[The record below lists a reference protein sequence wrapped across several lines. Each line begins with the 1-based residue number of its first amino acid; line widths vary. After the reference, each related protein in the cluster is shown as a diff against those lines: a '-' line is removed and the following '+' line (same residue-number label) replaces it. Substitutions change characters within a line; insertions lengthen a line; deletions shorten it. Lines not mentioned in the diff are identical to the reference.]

1 MLPPLL
7 LTPALS
13 RMKYI
18 EEELEKRRGNSGSN
32 SAPGGSKSSD
42 PYDELFRI
50 SEKYK
55 IEKREQEEGSVTNST
70 AMLTAIP
77 EVDLGME

>member
-1 MLPPLL
+1 M
-7 LTPALS
+7 S
-13 RMKYI
+13 YI
-18 EEELEKRRGNSGSN
+18 EEEMEKRRGNTSSSN
-32 SAPGGSKSSD
+32 ATAGVSSD

-55 IEKREQEEGSVTNST
+55 IEKKELEEGSVTNSS

>member
-1 MLPPLL
+1 
-7 LTPALS
+7 
-13 RMKYI
+13 MKYI
-18 EEELEKRRGNSGSN
+18 EEELERRRGNPASGSAP
-32 SAPGGSKSSD
+32 SASTSSD

-55 IEKREQEEGSVTNST
+55 IEKKESEEGSVTNSS

>member
-1 MLPPLL
+1 
-7 LTPALS
+7 
-13 RMKYI
+13 MKYI
-18 EEELEKRRGNSGSN
+18 EEELEKRRGTSGSN
-32 SAPGGSKSSD
+32 SAPSGSKSSD

-77 EVDLGME
+77 EVDLGMEYVVMLY

>member
-1 MLPPLL
+1 M
-7 LTPALS
+7 ALYLAHAYS

-18 EEELEKRRGNSGSN
+18 EEELEKRRGNSGNSGNAASN
-32 SAPGGSKSSD
+32 ASSD

-55 IEKREQEEGSVTNST
+55 IEKKKELEEGSVTNSS

>member
-1 MLPPLL
+1 
-7 LTPALS
+7 
-13 RMKYI
+13 MKYI
-18 EEELEKRRGNSGSN
+18 EEEMEKRRGKPGD
-32 SAPGGSKSSD
+32 SANAASATSSD

-55 IEKREQEEGSVTNST
+55 IEKKKELEEGSVTNSS